1 MKIIGG
7 IILGCIVFI
16 CLVIIIGVIKYS
28 DEQKDDLC

>member
-1 MKIIGG
+1 MKIIEG